1 MAFLP
6 AVTLPLLAVH
16 DVHAGY
22 AASTVL
28 SGVSLEVR
36 EGEVVCLL
44 GRNGAGKTTTIR
56 AISGLLQP
64 RSGSIQVS
72 GVEISRSS
80 PMAIVGLGLAVVPE
94 GRRVFKT
101 LSVEE
106 NLHIGAYSR
115 RTGMVPR
122 SDLDRVFTLFP
133 RLAER
138 RGQLAGTMSGGEQQM
153 LAMGRA
159 MMAGPRIML
168 LDEPSMGLAPLLIEL
183 VFKTINELAQQ
194 GITILLV
201 EQNAAAAL
209 DVADRAYV
217 LERGKVVLDGS
228 AAQLEQT
235 QEVRQAYLGH

>member
-1 MAFLP
+1 MNAAAP
-6 AVTLPLLAVH
+6 AAPLLTLQ

-22 AASTVL
+22 ATSTVL
-28 SGVSLEVR
+28 AGVSLEVR

-56 AISGLLQP
+56 AISGLLPP
-64 RSGSIQVS
+64 RSGSVTIS
-72 GVEISRSS
+72 GTEVSRSS

-106 NLHIGAYSR
+106 NLYIGAYSR
-115 RTGMVPR
+115 RTGVVPKA
-122 SDLDRVFTLFP
+122 DLERVFTLFP

-138 RGQLAGTMSGGEQQM
+138 RTQLAGTMSGGEQQM

-159 MMAGPRIML
+159 LMASPRIML

-183 VFKTINELAQQ
+183 VFKTIDALARQ

-217 LERGKVVLDGS
+217 LERGRVVLHGT
-228 AAQLEQT
+228 AAELEQT